1 MVSGINLK
9 YFGIKISSIK
19 FLVPLYIMK
28 KSIRYIVGITALLV
42 IVLLV
47 NTEVVQ
53 AQCAMCSLTAQNA
66 TENGNVQG
74 KGLNNGIL
82 FLLAMP
88 YLAALVI
95 GGLWYRNYRTKKT
108 VRIDEDH
115 ITLN

>member
-1 MVSGINLK
+1 
-9 YFGIKISSIK
+9 
-19 FLVPLYIMK
+19 MK
-28 KSIRYIVGITALLV
+28 KSIRSIAVFTALLV
-42 IVLLV
+42 VFLLV
-47 NTEVVQ
+47 NTEVAQ
-53 AQCAMCSLTAQNA
+53 SQCAMCSLTAQNA

-88 YLAALVI
+88 YLAALLI

-108 VRIDEDH
+108 VHIDEDP